1 MNDIQHRQNPRI
13 IGQSEIEKCENC
25 NGEITD
31 CTVYIIVELHTGV
44 VESVFTSNFVDI
56 KIEFSAKNFLL
67 AILIR

>member
-44 VESVFTSNFVDI
+44 VESVLHQILLTLKSNSRPRI
-56 KIEFSAKNFLL
+56 SCS
-67 AILIR
+67 RY